1 DNCTDPVTVFTQDP
15 APGTPLPDGTYT
27 VNLTA
32 TDQYGNTATCSFEL
46 TVESIIGV
54 GENSLDKGLALY
66 PNPASDVVNL
76 VNGTNIALQQMLI
89 YDINGKLVGQT
100 DLRGMQGERSV
111 DVSALASGVYMVQIN
126 GENASTVK
134 RLIKK

>member
-1 DNCTDPVTVFTQDP
+1 
-15 APGTPLPDGTYT
+15 
-27 VNLTA
+27 
-32 TDQYGNTATCSFEL
+32 
-46 TVESIIGV
+46 
-54 GENSLDKGLALY
+54 LALY

-76 VNGTNIALQQMLI
+76 VNGTNIALEQMLI

-111 DVSALASGVYMVQIN
+111 DVSTLASGVYMVQIN

>member
-1 DNCTDPVTVFTQDP
+1 
-15 APGTPLPDGTYT
+15 
-27 VNLTA
+27 
-32 TDQYGNTATCSFEL
+32 
-46 TVESIIGV
+46 
-54 GENSLDKGLALY
+54 
-66 PNPASDVVNL
+66 VNL
-76 VNGTNIALQQMLI
+76 VNGTNIALEQMLI